1 MAPRNR
7 VEHRLIAA
15 ELEIVEDQGLYKLT
29 YDDAT
34 VKTSYGAEVVH
45 SSKSLLRNMIAEFD
59 MEGSIRIIDRVIA
72 SPRFFGAYA
81 LFSIQKEFIE
91 QRKEELS
98 VSLEPHLLR
107 DPILRRCAGPEVSD
121 QMARWSP
128 VLEFLREHG
137 QKLPSLPQG
146 MSREDIKEEV
156 GLKLNDFGFTE
167 SFVSFIRDQYQSLSG
182 EWRTVVMYL
191 SAVHHGPVLL
201 PIVLA
206 KALCTPD
213 EYASGVMAADCTL
226 AGVFGVKANQHR
238 KEFISLRDYAR
249 TAIEYV
255 RHSGQ

>member
-1 MAPRNR
+1 MASRKK
-7 VEHRLIAA
+7 VKHRLIAA

-29 YDDAT
+29 YDDTT
-34 VKTSYGAEVVH
+34 VKTSYGAEVIH
-45 SSKSLLRNMIAEFD
+45 SSKSLLRHMIAEFD
-59 MEGSIRIIDRVIA
+59 IEGSLCIIDEAID

-91 QRKEELS
+91 QGKEELS
-98 VSLEPHLLR
+98 VSLEPYLR
-107 DPILRRCAGPEVSD
+107 CDPILRRCAGPEVAD

-128 VLEFLREHG
+128 VLQLLRNHG
-137 QKLPSLPQG
+137 QKLPSLPQT
-146 MSREDIKEEV
+146 MRSEDIKEEL
-156 GLKLNDFGFTE
+156 GLELSDCGFTE
-167 SFVSFIRDQYQSLSG
+167 SFVSFVRDQYQSLSA

-191 SAVHHGPVLL
+191 CSVHNGQILF

-206 KALCTPD
+206 KGCCTPD